1 MENPIK
7 IDLCQTPVLGLG
19 IGVDFTFTWDNKNK
33 NKNNHN
39 DNNNP
44 HQNLPEGSVL
54 QTRNLALRLYS

>member
-33 NKNNHN
+33 KQQQQQ
-39 DNNNP
+39 P
-44 HQNLPEGSVL
+44 LPKFHERNS
-54 QTRNLALRLYS
+54 TRG